1 MTLLIVNDQV
11 IAVQGMRQG
20 IDWQSLGIDDVK
32 VAFEA
37 QSAREIILNH
47 PIDMILCDI
56 EMPGESGIELLT
68 WIRENHYTMECIILT
83 CHADFSFAQQAVR
96 LNCRDYILVPASFE
110 VIAEKI
116 AGAVAAVKERQETQE
131 KLHYGELW
139 MSERIKDKQEPQY
152 KKSEKVVEDIRLYIC
167 EHLEDPN
174 LSVNKLAK
182 QFFLN
187 PDYLNRIFKKHQ
199 GVSLRQFI
207 MDERMHL
214 AALLL
219 KEEKWTFAQVAQRVG
234 YDNYPSF
241 GVAFK
246 NYYGYSPSDYI
257 SK

>member
-1 MTLLIVNDQV
+1 MTVLIVDDQINV
-11 IAVQGMRQG
+11 VEGLVNGVDFARAGMDTVLTAYSAAG
-20 IDWQSLGIDDVK
+20 
-32 VAFEA
+32 
-37 QSAREIILNH
+37 ARELLLMY
-47 PIDMILCDI
+47 PVDVILCDI